1 MARGRMRKA
10 SIKKPLMY
18 FKQQEKNVNQKKQ
31 QFGITTISEAQLIT
45 PEDER
50 NCLQSLQFG
59 SFDPAQICPIAEGEE
74 MDLGVK
80 SLVKLKPNEG
90 EENGIEMAV
99 RRLQFSD
106 ADLWGDLY

>member
-1 MARGRMRKA
+1 
-10 SIKKPLMY
+10 
-18 FKQQEKNVNQKKQ
+18 
-31 QFGITTISEAQLIT
+31 
-45 PEDER
+45 
-50 NCLQSLQFG
+50 
-59 SFDPAQICPIAEGEE
+59 

-99 RRLQFSD
+99 RGLQFSD